1 MTTYMSQAAKAASN
15 ADWQQARLTDNQNLL
30 LWESS
35 KWMEGAAEA
44 NTAIHDGKSLALAIF
59 EEFPILLFEGF
70 TVLVTFRNV
79 KMSSFK

>member
-1 MTTYMSQAAKAASN
+1 
-15 ADWQQARLTDNQNLL
+15 
-30 LWESS
+30 
-35 KWMEGAAEA
+35 MEGAAEA

-79 KMSSFK
+79 KLSSFKY

>member
-1 MTTYMSQAAKAASN
+1 MTVM
-15 ADWQQARLTDNQNLL
+15 DNQNLW

-59 EEFPILLFEGF
+59 EFQILLLEGF
-70 TVLVTFRNV
+70 Y
-79 KMSSFK
+79 SSPDI